1 MHIGTPSQ
9 PDNYLDTN
17 APQKRFACDAAYT
30 KKNANGGP
38 ALDRPDSEITVSTIK
53 IFSMLD

>member
-1 MHIGTPSQ
+1 MYIGTPSQ
-9 PDNYLDTN
+9 PDSYLDTKCT
-17 APQKRFACDAAYT
+17 PKKHFACVAAFT
-30 KKNANGGP
+30 KNANGGP